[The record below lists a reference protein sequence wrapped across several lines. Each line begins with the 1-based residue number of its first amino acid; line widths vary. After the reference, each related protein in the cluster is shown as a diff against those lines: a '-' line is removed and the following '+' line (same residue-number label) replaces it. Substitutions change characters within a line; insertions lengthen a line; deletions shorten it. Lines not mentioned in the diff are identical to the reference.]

1 MQLSNIK
8 LVTSFIIHKN
18 NTKKNYQQIK
28 NQIMKKLLLFAMLLF
43 SVFSSLGQTSAWTVM
58 TQTQVNQLPAYSAS
72 DRPRIGYKVF
82 TLNLSVLITQLS
94 MAPMD
99 SATDSNVIVS
109 FPNPD
114 GGLDNY
120 KIFEVAIME
129 QALANNYPNIKSYI
143 GKGMN
148 DKTQSIRFSITP
160 LGFDAV
166 TNSGKVGSFLIKK
179 YRSDSI
185 INYVVYTYLKA
196 PGNSTYF
203 RNSNSSATNS
213 DFVCGVTDEKDKL
226 DYDKLK
232 KIPKSSQ
239 INADGKLRVFRL
251 AVATTVEFSNVIAA
265 QAGMGA
271 GTVAQKK
278 GVVIA
283 SLAHLITRL
292 NGDWERDLSLRMI
305 LVANQEAV
313 IFVDSDNF
321 TNGNMSTLRQ
331 ESIQITPI
339 IGNANFDIG
348 HVMGTGGAGVAW
360 LGAIAVD
367 DWKTMA
373 VTEYDGQQGINSDKF
388 SNNVAHE
395 MGHFLGANHTYS
407 NSDCPNLNS
416 TIQIEPYAGNT
427 YLSYNRLCAGLAL
440 DSDGWQPLSD
450 PFYHTATI
458 AEIQN
463 VLARTTSGTFITIN
477 NAPPVVNAGADYT
490 IPRDTPYVLK
500 ATVTNSN
507 SDGYT
512 YSWEGLDTGVQP
524 ETSATA
530 TSGPNF
536 KFNQPLNSPN
546 RYMPTLEK
554 VIAGELNTRTER
566 LSSVSRVQ
574 NFAVTVRDNA
584 VIRGSNVRRDD
595 MILTVNANAG
605 PFAVTSQNTTG
616 ITWAGNS
623 SQTITW
629 NVAGTTSNNI
639 NTSLVNILL
648 STDKGLTFTT
658 TLLAN
663 TPNDGTQIITIP
675 NNINSI
681 NCRLMVQSVGNL
693 FYSVNSTKFAIASN
707 LANSDFEFKNF
718 VLSPNPN
725 NGIFKISF
733 IPETND
739 EIKIVVHDLS
749 GRNIYNKTFQ
759 NSGLFDQELQIN
771 TISSGI
777 YFVNIQNGE
786 NKMIKRIIIKN

>member
-1 MQLSNIK
+1 
-8 LVTSFIIHKN
+8 
-18 NTKKNYQQIK
+18 
-28 NQIMKKLLLFAMLLF
+28 MKKLLLTAMLLI
-43 SVFSSLGQTSAWTVM
+43 SVLNSFGQTSAWTVM
-58 TQTQVNQLPAYSAS
+58 SPTQVGQLPAFSAS

-99 SATDSNVIVS
+99 SATDSSVIVS

-196 PGNSTYF
+196 APNSIYY
-203 RNSNSSATNS
+203 RNSNSSTPNS

-226 DYDKLK
+226 DFDKLK
-232 KIPKSSQ
+232 KTPKSSQ

-251 AVATTVEFSNVIAA
+251 AVATTVEFSNVIAS

-278 GVVIA
+278 GVVVA

-348 HVMGTGGAGVAW
+348 HVMGAGGAGVAW

-367 DWKTMA
+367 DWKTMG

-388 SNNVAHE
+388 SNNFAHE

-463 VLARTTSGTFITIN
+463 VLAQTTSGTLITIN

-500 ATVTNSN
+500 ASVTNSN

-512 YSWEGLDTGVQP
+512 YSWEGLDIGVQP

-536 KFNQPLNSPN
+536 KFNQPTVSPN
-546 RYMPTLEK
+546 RYMPKLEK
-554 VIAGELNTRTER
+554 VIAGELNTRMER

-605 PFAVTSQNTTG
+605 PFVVTSQNTTG

-629 NVAGTTSNNI
+629 NVAGTTANNI

-648 STDKGLTFTT
+648 STDKGLTFAT

-663 TPNDGTQIITIP
+663 TPNDGSQVITIP
-675 NNINSI
+675 NNINSLD
-681 NCRLMVQSVGNL
+681 CRLMVQSVGNL
-693 FYSVNSTKFAIASN
+693 FYAVNTTKFTIAPN
-707 LANSDFEFKNF
+707 LANSEFEFENF
-718 VLSPNPN
+718 ALYPNPN
-725 NGIFKISF
+725 NGSFKISF
-733 IPETND
+733 ITNNTEEVKITINDIRGRKIFAETYQNKGIFNQ
-739 EIKIVVHDLS
+739 EIALDKV
-749 GRNIYNKTFQ
+749 Q
-759 NSGLFDQELQIN
+759 
-771 TISSGI
+771 SGI
-777 YFVNIQNGE
+777 YLVSILNGE
-786 NKMIKRIIIKN
+786 NKTVKRIVVE

>member
-1 MQLSNIK
+1 
-8 LVTSFIIHKN
+8 
-18 NTKKNYQQIK
+18 
-28 NQIMKKLLLFAMLLF
+28 MKKLLLFSILLL
-43 SVFSSLGQTSAWTVM
+43 SILNALGQNSPWTVM
-58 TQTQVNQLPAYSAS
+58 TQTQVNQLPAFPFS
-72 DRPRIGYKVF
+72 DMPRTGYKVF
-82 TLNLSVLITQLS
+82 TLDLSVLSNQLS

-114 GGLDNY
+114 GGQDSY

-129 QALANNYPNIKSYI
+129 QALANKYPNIKSYI
-143 GKGMN
+143 GKGIN
-148 DKTQSIRFSITP
+148 DKTQAIRFSITP

-179 YRSDSI
+179 HRSNSL
-185 INYVVYTYLKA
+185 INYVVYRHFRA
-196 PGNSTYF
+196 PGNSIYY
-203 RNSNSSATNS
+203 RNSNSSAKSS
-213 DFVCGVTDEKDKL
+213 DFVCGLADEKDKL
-226 DYDKLK
+226 DYDKIKNL
-232 KIPKSSQ
+232 PKSNQRIS
-239 INADGKLRVFRL
+239 DGKLRVYRL
-251 AVATTVEFSNVIAA
+251 AVATTVEFSNTIAS
-265 QAGMGA
+265 QAGMSA
-271 GTVAQKK
+271 GTTAQKK
-278 GVVIA
+278 AVVIA

-292 NGDWERDLSLRMI
+292 NGDWERDLSVRMK
-305 LVANQEAV
+305 LVDNQEAI

-321 TNGNMSTLRQ
+321 TNGNKSTLLA

-367 DWKTMA
+367 DWKTKG
-373 VTEYDGQQGINSDKF
+373 VTEYDGQQGVNNDKF

-395 MGHFLGANHTYS
+395 MGHFLGAKHTYS
-407 NSDCPNLNS
+407 NSDCPNLDS

-427 YLSYNRLCAGLAL
+427 YLSYNRLCAGLAV
-440 DSDGWQPLSD
+440 DSDGWQPISD
-450 PFYHTATI
+450 PYYHTASI
-458 AEIQN
+458 NEIQN
-463 VLARTTSGTFITIN
+463 VLAQTTSGTLITIN
-477 NAPPVVNAGADYT
+477 NAPPVVSAGPDYT
-490 IPRDTPYVLK
+490 IPKDTPYVLK
-500 ATVTNSN
+500 ASVTNSN
-507 SDGYT
+507 AEGYT

-536 KFNQPLNSPN
+536 KFNQPTASPN
-546 RYMPTLEK
+546 RYMPKLEK
-554 VIAGELNTRTER
+554 VIAGELNTRMER

-605 PFAVTSQNTTG
+605 PFVITSQNTTG

-629 NVAGTTSNNI
+629 DVAGTTANNI

-663 TPNDGTQIITIP
+663 TPNDGLQVITIP
-675 NNINSI
+675 NTINSLD
-681 NCRLMVQSVGNL
+681 CRLMVQSVGNL
-693 FYSVNSTKFAIASN
+693 FYAVNTTKFAIATN
-707 LANSDFEFKNF
+707 LATNDFEFENF
-718 VLSPNPN
+718 TLFPNPN
-725 NGIFKISF
+725 NGSFKISF
-733 IPETND
+733 KPETND
-739 EIKIVVHDLS
+739 VIEVIVNDVI
-749 GRNIYNKTFQ
+749 GRNIYNKIFQ
-759 NSGLFDQELQIN
+759 NSGMFNQEFQVN
-771 TISSGI
+771 TITAGI
-777 YFVNIQNGE
+777 YFVKIQNGK
-786 NKMIKRIIIKN
+786 NKSVKKIIIK

>member
-1 MQLSNIK
+1 M
-8 LVTSFIIHKN
+8 F
-18 NTKKNYQQIK
+18 
-28 NQIMKKLLLFAMLLF
+28 LF
-43 SVFSSLGQTSAWTVM
+43 SFLSSLGQTSAWTVM
-58 TQTQVNQLPAYSAS
+58 TQTQVNQLPAFSAS
-72 DRPRIGYKVF
+72 DRPRTGYKVF
-82 TLNLSVLITQLS
+82 TLDLSVLSTQLS

-99 SATDSNVIVS
+99 SATDSSVIVS

-143 GKGMN
+143 GKGIN

-196 PGNSTYF
+196 APNSTYF

-251 AVATTVEFSNVIAA
+251 AVATTVEFSNVIAS
-265 QAGMGA
+265 QAGMGT

-278 GVVIA
+278 GVVVA

-305 LVANQEAV
+305 LVANQEAI
-313 IFVDSDNF
+313 IFVESDNF
-321 TNGNMSTLRQ
+321 TNGNKSTLLA

-348 HVMGTGGAGVAW
+348 HVMGTGGAGVAR
-360 LGAIAVD
+360 LGAIAID
-367 DWKTMA
+367 DLKTTG
-373 VTEYDGQQGINSDKF
+373 VTEYDGQQGINNDKF

-407 NSDCPNLNS
+407 NSDCPNLDRDI
-416 TIQIEPYAGNT
+416 IQIEPYAGNT
-427 YLSYNRLCAGLAL
+427 YLSYNRLCAGLAV
-440 DSDGWQPLSD
+440 DSDGWQPISD
-450 PFYHTATI
+450 PYYHTASI
-458 AEIQN
+458 NEIQN
-463 VLARTTSGTFITIN
+463 VLAQTTSGTLITIN
-477 NAPPVVNAGADYT
+477 NAPPVVSAGADYT
-490 IPRDTPYVLK
+490 IPRNTPYVLK
-500 ATVTNSN
+500 ASVTNSN

-512 YSWEGLDTGVQP
+512 YSWEGLDIGVQP

-536 KFNQPLNSPN
+536 KFNQPTVSPN
-546 RYMPTLEK
+546 RYMPKLET
-554 VIAGELNTRTER
+554 VIAGDLNTRSER

-595 MILTVNANAG
+595 MVLTVNANAG
-605 PFAVTSQNTTG
+605 PFVVTSQNSTG

-629 NVAGTTSNNI
+629 NVAGTTANNI

-648 STDKGLTFTT
+648 STDKGLTFPT

-663 TPNDGTQIITIP
+663 TPNDGSQIITIP

-693 FYSVNSTKFAIASN
+693 FYAVNTTKFTIAPN
-707 LANSDFEFKNF
+707 LAINDFEFENF
-718 VLSPNPN
+718 VLYPNPN
-725 NGIFKISF
+725 TGSFKISF
-733 IPETND
+733 ITNNN
-739 EIKIVVHDLS
+739 EEVKITINDIR
-749 GRNIYNKTFQ
+749 GRKIFTETFQ
-759 NSGLFDQELQIN
+759 NKGIFNQEIELDKAQ
-771 TISSGI
+771 SGI
-777 YFVNIQNGE
+777 YLVSILNGE
-786 NKMIKRIIIKN
+786 NKTVKRIVVD